1 MVLLLLVLLEI
12 MIFDY
17 CCCFFFVK
25 EVLKNLEG
33 NYGNYLF
40 YECIIWKEFV

>member
-33 NYGNYLF
+33 NYLF